1 MIVDRN
7 ADHGEI
13 ELRWR
18 KSSHSGSGGG
28 GCVEVALAPGAVHA
42 RDSKAQAEAVPA
54 SPREQWAAFTA
65 YAREITV

>member
-28 GCVEVALAPGAVHA
+28 RVEVALASGAVHA
-42 RDSKAQAEAVPA
+42 RGSKAQAEAVPA
-54 SPREQWAAFTA
+54 FHREQWAAFTA